1 MIRRVGVGIFIACFI
16 GLLVFYAA
24 QSIRHVVPKLIA
36 IGAQIPE
43 LNLVPEESEAL
54 DIDVHQH
61 AKRIMLF
68 SSPTCDKCKNE
79 FENITRIR
87 LEHPEY
93 ESVSWI
99 LVNTSA
105 TEKFS
110 YSTDG
115 WELYLDPEGK
125 TRLGLGAIMVPFILF
140 IDENEIVQY
149 RRSGTAPFEQ
159 NVRVFARLL
168 NAEI

>member
-1 MIRRVGVGIFIACFI
+1 MIKRIGIGIFIACFI

-24 QSIRHVVPKLIA
+24 QSTRHVIPKLIA

-43 LNLVPEESEAL
+43 LNLVPKESEAP
-54 DIDVHQH
+54 DIGVHKY

-87 LEHPEY
+87 REHPEY

-105 TEKFS
+105 TEGFP
-110 YSTDG
+110 YTTDG
-115 WELYLDPEGK
+115 WAVYLDPDGK

-168 NAEI
+168 RKR